1 MTDVW
6 IDGWEDDGKKHISDC
21 IDWETGWEGICNGL
35 TGVMPSENMCHIGV
49 FDKKGDGREQV
60 GHEPWKGNM
69 VIGEHN
75 YESGE
80 DGTRQFVTSSK
91 DTSTSDPGN
100 IIIRYSINYKKC
112 PGSNESGPIGL
123 TRLHVGHVVL
133 AEINEPLLNHDM
145 YITE

>member
-6 IDGWEDDGKKHISDC
+6 IDGWEDDGKKHMSDC

-49 FDKKGDGREQV
+49 VDKNGDGREQV

-75 YESGE
+75 YE
-80 DGTRQFVTSSK
+80 
-91 DTSTSDPGN
+91 
-100 IIIRYSINYKKC
+100 
-112 PGSNESGPIGL
+112 
-123 TRLHVGHVVL
+123 
-133 AEINEPLLNHDM
+133 
-145 YITE
+145 